1 MKSSDL
7 RLVNHL
13 NKILTNMIESKYFT
27 DTKMEIID
35 KQCLLKLIPTVDQLP
50 ISASTK
56 IFQKILLRYF
66 NN

>member
-1 MKSSDL
+1 
-7 RLVNHL
+7 
-13 NKILTNMIESKYFT
+13 MIESKYFT